1 VWSGADYNNPPE
13 DLTYS
18 SGVQYGRSG
27 GYHINGDYSLRV
39 IFGGSAWAWINIC
52 STDNVENETFN
63 IRLKMYNNSQPVTV
77 RLIEVPNH
85 FVDTVVPV
93 SDRIQTI
100 NMSLTTNSESQVKLQ
115 INTSNESTVY
125 IDDVIVRKNLT
136 VG

>member
-1 VWSGADYNNPPE
+1 
-13 DLTYS
+13 
-18 SGVQYGRSG
+18 
-27 GYHINGDYSLRV
+27 
-39 IFGGSAWAWINIC
+39 
-52 STDNVENETFN
+52 
-63 IRLKMYNNSQPVTV
+63 MYNNSQPVTV